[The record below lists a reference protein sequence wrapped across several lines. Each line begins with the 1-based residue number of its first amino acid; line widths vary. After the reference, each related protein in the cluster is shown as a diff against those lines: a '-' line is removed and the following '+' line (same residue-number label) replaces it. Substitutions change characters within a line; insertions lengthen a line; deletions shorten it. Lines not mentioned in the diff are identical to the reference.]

1 MNFGESKGL
10 TFERALIYPTK
21 PILEWLKDN
30 ALDIPPTS
38 RCKFYVAITRAKYSV
53 AIVYDYKDTED
64 FPGIEK
70 YCPLP
75 KLSGSLRV
83 NSIIN

>member
-1 MNFGESKGL
+1 M
-10 TFERALIYPTK
+10 
-21 PILEWLKDN
+21 PIKEWIKNNSSDLET
-30 ALDIPPTS
+30 TS
-38 RCKFYVAITRAKYSV
+38 RCKFYVAITRARYSV

-83 NSIIN
+83 NSRTN